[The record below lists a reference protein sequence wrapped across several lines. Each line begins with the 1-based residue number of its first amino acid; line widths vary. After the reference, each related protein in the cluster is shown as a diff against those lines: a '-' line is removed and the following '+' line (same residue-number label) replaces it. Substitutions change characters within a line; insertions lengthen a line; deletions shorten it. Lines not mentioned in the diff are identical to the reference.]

1 MMGRENGVAG
11 TTRDSAR
18 RGLWRLML
26 KLPALRGQLQII
38 AAQTTD
44 LNELFEAYEMAASAL
59 ERFRKEEDR
68 TRVREYET
76 VCSAIE
82 EDIIQHWR
90 MSSEANN
97 PLKGL
102 VANSDP

>member
-1 MMGRENGVAG
+1 MGRENGVAG

-76 VCSAIE
+76 ICSAIE

-97 PLKGL
+97 SPK
-102 VANSDP
+102 PPTR

>member
-1 MMGRENGVAG
+1 MGRENGLAG

-82 EDIIQHWR
+82 EDIVQHWR

-97 PLKGL
+97 SPKPP
-102 VANSDP
+102 SR

>member
-1 MMGRENGVAG
+1 MISSVTRSPRAEAFAMMGRENGVAG

-82 EDIIQHWR
+82 EDVIQHILR
-90 MSSEANN
+90 
-97 PLKGL
+97 G
-102 VANSDP
+102 

>member
-18 RGLWRLML
+18 RGLWRLIL

-82 EDIIQHWR
+82 EDVIQQWR

-97 PLKGL
+97 SPK
-102 VANSDP
+102 PPWR

>member
-1 MMGRENGVAG
+1 MGRKNGVAG

-68 TRVREYET
+68 ARVREYET

-97 PLKGL
+97 SPK
-102 VANSDP
+102 PPWR

>member
-97 PLKGL
+97 SPK
-102 VANSDP
+102 PP

>member
-1 MMGRENGVAG
+1 MMSRENGVAG

-82 EDIIQHWR
+82 EDIIQHILR
-90 MSSEANN
+90 
-97 PLKGL
+97 G
-102 VANSDP
+102 

>member
-44 LNELFEAYEMAASAL
+44 LNELFEAYGMAASAL

-97 PLKGL
+97 PLKPP
-102 VANSDP
+102 SR

>member
-1 MMGRENGVAG
+1 MGRENGVAG

-97 PLKGL
+97 SPK
-102 VANSDP
+102 PP

>member
-76 VCSAIE
+76 ICSAIE

-97 PLKGL
+97 SPK
-102 VANSDP
+102 PPTR

>member
-90 MSSEANN
+90 MSSEAD
-97 PLKGL
+97 
-102 VANSDP
+102 NSPKPPTR

>member
-82 EDIIQHWR
+82 EDIIQHWQ

-97 PLKGL
+97 SPKPP
-102 VANSDP
+102 SR

>member
-1 MMGRENGVAG
+1 MGRENGLAG

-44 LNELFEAYEMAASAL
+44 LNELFEAYGMAASAL

-97 PLKGL
+97 PLKPP
-102 VANSDP
+102 SR

>member
-1 MMGRENGVAG
+1 MMGRENGLAG

-82 EDIIQHWR
+82 EDIVQHWR

-97 PLKGL
+97 SPKPP
-102 VANSDP
+102 SR

>member
-1 MMGRENGVAG
+1 MMGRENGLAG
-11 TTRDSAR
+11 TTRDFAR
-18 RGLWRLML
+18 RGLWRLLL

-97 PLKGL
+97 SPK
-102 VANSDP
+102 PP

>member
-97 PLKGL
+97 PLKPP
-102 VANSDP
+102 SR

>member
-1 MMGRENGVAG
+1 MATDAEVA
-11 TTRDSAR
+11 
-18 RGLWRLML
+18 
-26 KLPALRGQLQII
+26 ALRGQLQII

-97 PLKGL
+97 SPKPP
-102 VANSDP
+102 SR

>member
-82 EDIIQHWR
+82 EDVIQHILR
-90 MSSEANN
+90 
-97 PLKGL
+97 G
-102 VANSDP
+102 